1 MVEIRGE
8 ITDLRDEYI
17 STLVDKGIVNSK
29 IEFIRMK
36 ITEDMRQNGG
46 EKFDGRTE

>member
-1 MVEIRGE
+1 MTEIRGE
-8 ITDLRDEYI
+8 ITETQDDYI
-17 STLVDKGIVNSK
+17 SELVDEGVVKSK

-46 EKFDGRTE
+46 EK